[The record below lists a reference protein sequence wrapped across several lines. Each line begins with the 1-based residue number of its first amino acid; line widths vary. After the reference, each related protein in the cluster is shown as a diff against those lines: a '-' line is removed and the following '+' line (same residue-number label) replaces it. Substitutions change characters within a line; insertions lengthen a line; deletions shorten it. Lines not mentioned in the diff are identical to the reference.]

1 MKWNWSATSQMS
13 PPPAEIVHTPCG
25 VSVWLPPGSAPL
37 TSSQLHCAGQPPGG
51 GGADVSTDQLSNVV
65 VIVLAV
71 ECELA
76 AMAADSAPGM
86 LSATVDPGTTF
97 QFTLPVYDSAAPLRS

>member
-1 MKWNWSATSQMS
+1 M
-13 PPPAEIVHTPCG
+13 
-25 VSVWLPPGSAPL
+25 
-37 TSSQLHCAGQPPGG
+37 
-51 GGADVSTDQLSNVV
+51 STDQLSKVV

-76 AMAADSAPGM
+76 AMPADNAPGM

-97 QFTLPVYDSAAPLRS
+97 QFTLSVE